1 MSEDA
6 ATIGMCWMEQYKVF
20 EVDIHPTLKYVLQI
34 FGTIGI
40 VWQNVGICIEMLT
53 MNPLYVDT

>member
-20 EVDIHPTLKYVLQI
+20 EVDIHPTLKYLRS
-34 FGTIGI
+34 
-40 VWQNVGICIEMLT
+40 
-53 MNPLYVDT
+53 VDFWDNRNRVAKCWNLH